1 MDVIREGSSELSPS
15 QTRLLQILRE
25 RGPQTFDTLCALSD
39 LSWAQVLMAV
49 DELSRSRLVAI
60 EMTAPREYQ
69 VSLIGGPG

>member
-1 MDVIREGSSELSPS
+1 M
-15 QTRLLQILRE
+15 
-25 RGPQTFDTLCALSD
+25 SD